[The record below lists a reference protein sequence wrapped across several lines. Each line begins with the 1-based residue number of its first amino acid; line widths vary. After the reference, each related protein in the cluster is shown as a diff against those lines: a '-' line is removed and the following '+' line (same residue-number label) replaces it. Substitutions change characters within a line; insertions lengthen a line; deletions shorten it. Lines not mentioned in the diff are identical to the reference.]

1 MPHLTQAFRD
11 RLAEETRL
19 RPMMIR
25 VLRELPPHSVKSGF
39 EALVDDELRDCYSEQ
54 QLASIE
60 ASGQSQVVWEI
71 PTPPTYLTELT
82 ERRSSPNI
90 LIEFS
95 IAPSKAPTD
104 PTAP

>member
-25 VLRELPPHSVKSGF
+25 VLRELPPQRF
-39 EALVDDELRDCYSEQ
+39 EALVDDELRDSYSAE
-54 QLASIE
+54 QLATLE
-60 ASGQSQVVWEI
+60 ASGHSQVVWEI
-71 PTPPTYLTELT
+71 PAPAAYETELT

-90 LIEFS
+90 LIDLS
-95 IAPSKAPTD
+95 IDVNPLK
-104 PTAP
+104 